1 MTFLFRWQ
9 VIMYF
14 GEVQSAQFI
23 FAVIARLRGQF
34 ARFICSLLLLCG
46 LGFSTLHAQSA
57 VTTGSIRG
65 VVTDQSGAVLVS
77 ASVQVQRQ
85 ATGTTTNRPSNRE
98 GVFVFPSLEVG
109 EYQVRVTAPGFRPA
123 HVNSVTVHVGQTTTV
138 DLRLQP
144 GSYGQTME
152 VTASVPV
159 LRMTESSSSTVV
171 SRSLLNG
178 LPLNGRRYTDFA
190 LLTPNAS
197 PDGQSGFVSFAGEQ
211 GGEDTGYANGN
222 GANVFTLDGASSTSN
237 YFGNARGGERV
248 PYVFGENAIQ
258 EFQVTVSPYS
268 GAYGGGAT
276 GFVNTVTKSGTDA
289 FHGNAFYYNRNSGT
303 GANDA
308 IDKAAGVPKPL
319 DVLQQFGGSIGGPIV
334 HKKLWFFADYEQQ
347 AQNNPISVINSDYQ
361 SVTQEDFGVPLGIAL
376 PPPNGPLPV
385 PSSLSAPDPTNP
397 IYLQQVS
404 NSLNAIHSNL
414 GAQSRYMNDLALFSK
429 VDYSPRET
437 DQLYLSLNLNR
448 FNSPHGEITS
458 SNTPLFGIST
468 LANRDRKS

>member
-1 MTFLFRWQ
+1 
-9 VIMYF
+9 MYV
-14 GEVQSAQFI
+14 GKIQSARSI
-23 FAVIARLRGQF
+23 FVMIAGPRSRF
-34 ARFICSLLLLCG
+34 ARFLCGVLLLCG

-159 LRMTESSSSTVV
+159 LRTTESSSSTVV

-197 PDGQSGFVSFAGEQ
+197 PDGQSGLVSFAGEQ

-248 PYVFGENAIQ
+248 PYVFGENSIQ

-268 GAYGGGAT
+268 AAYGGGAT
-276 GFVNTVTKSGTDA
+276 GFVNTVT
-289 FHGNAFYYNRNSGT
+289 
-303 GANDA
+303 
-308 IDKAAGVPKPL
+308 
-319 DVLQQFGGSIGGPIV
+319 
-334 HKKLWFFADYEQQ
+334 
-347 AQNNPISVINSDYQ
+347 
-361 SVTQEDFGVPLGIAL
+361 
-376 PPPNGPLPV
+376 
-385 PSSLSAPDPTNP
+385 
-397 IYLQQVS
+397 
-404 NSLNAIHSNL
+404 
-414 GAQSRYMNDLALFSK
+414 
-429 VDYSPRET
+429 
-437 DQLYLSLNLNR
+437 
-448 FNSPHGEITS
+448 
-458 SNTPLFGIST
+458 
-468 LANRDRKS
+468 